1 MTPSL
6 KPSKLL
12 TTPKPLV
19 TGTSNASTTT
29 HPAYLPV
36 TTSDAKPLGKTST
49 VTLSSNATA
58 RKPAFAASVVTSNI
72 RTNVTLSIG
81 HADSPNVNNVR
92 PVAPSRKFT
101 NVTVSRA
108 EQLKGVIDKLV
119 TLLDEQTK
127 HRSKTSKYYLFGIGN
142 VFVQLNHGK
151 HTLKIEL
158 KRT

>member
-19 TGTSNASTTT
+19 TGTSNASTTM

-36 TTSDAKPLGKTST
+36 TTSDANPLGKTST

-58 RKPAFAASVVTSNI
+58 RKPAFAASVVTSNNN
-72 RTNVTLSIG
+72 TNVTLSIG
-81 HADSPNVNNVR
+81 HVDSPNVNSVR

-101 NVTVSRA
+101 NVTFGRA
-108 EQLKGVIDKLV
+108 KQLKGVIDKLV
-119 TLLDEQTK
+119 TLLDEQTR
-127 HRSKTSKYYLFGIGN
+127 HGSKTSKYYLFGNGN
-142 VFVQLNHGK
+142 VFV
-151 HTLKIEL
+151 
-158 KRT
+158 

>member
-19 TGTSNASTTT
+19 TGTSNASTTM

-36 TTSDAKPLGKTST
+36 TTSDANPLGKTST

-58 RKPAFAASVVTSNI
+58 RKPAFVTSNNS
-72 RTNVTLSIG
+72 TNVTLSIG
-81 HADSPNVNNVR
+81 HVDSPNVNSVR

-101 NVTVSRA
+101 NVTFGRA
-108 EQLKGVIDKLV
+108 KQLKGVIDKLV
-119 TLLDEQTK
+119 TLLDEQTR
-127 HRSKTSKYYLFGIGN
+127 HGSKTSKYYLFGNGN
-142 VFVQLNHGK
+142 VFV
-151 HTLKIEL
+151 
-158 KRT
+158 

>member
-81 HADSPNVNNVR
+81 HVDSPNVINVR

-127 HRSKTSKYYLFGIGN
+127 HRSKTSKYYLFGNGN